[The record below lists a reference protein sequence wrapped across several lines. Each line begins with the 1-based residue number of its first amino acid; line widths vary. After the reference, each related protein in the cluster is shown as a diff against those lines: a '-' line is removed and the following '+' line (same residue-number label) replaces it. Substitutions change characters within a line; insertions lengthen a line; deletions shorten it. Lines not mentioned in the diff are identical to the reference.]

1 METKV
6 CRACLEEKEVREF
19 YKDSKNKDK
28 LAIRCKV
35 CINNRI
41 KIIREHPAK
50 DNLKICKKCN
60 IEKEV
65 SNFYSCATCFDKY
78 QGNCKMCSKEY
89 TSSDY
94 IKTTDIKKCIKCELE
109 LSYLLFS
116 KNKRSRDGYT
126 NTCKKCV
133 KKANKKWREA
143 NKEYIKQEKK
153 NYYNKNK
160 EHVIRKSSEYHL
172 NKLNNNPIY
181 KLISRTRTL
190 IGNSFKRGCEKSF
203 KKPQKSENILGCTMQ
218 EFVEHLQSLFT
229 EGMTLENHGNCEE
242 CWHIDHIVPI
252 SSAKT
257 EEDVIKLNHYSNL
270 QPLWRRDNLTKS
282 KKYE

>member
-65 SNFYSCATCFDKY
+65 SNFYSCATCFYKY
-78 QGNCKMCSKEY
+78 QGNCKMCSKTTKKEY
-89 TSSDY
+89 R
-94 IKTTDIKKCIKCELE
+94 
-109 LSYLLFS
+109 S
-116 KNKRSRDGYT
+116 KNKDKLY
-126 NTCKKCV
+126 
-133 KKANKKWREA
+133 KANKKWREA

-252 SSAKT
+252 SSAET
-257 EEDVIKLNHYSNL
+257 EEDVIKLNHYTNL